1 MKQIKFRRLTRLEAK
16 RLGVSY
22 TAKRRVDASLKRIT
36 KSTKLYTDRQV
47 AEARLG
53 VKREARTKER
63 IKEYI
68 FKKGD
73 GASTHYADLSRSDL
87 SRVLNRLSP
96 ETVVLMGVHGVKAG
110 SMSGIIETDKAWST
124 LPKMRAIELTKPGGF
139 EHIMRRFRITNPDR
153 YQIIVYR
160 KV

>member
-22 TAKRRVDASLKRIT
+22 TAKRRVDASLKRVT
-36 KSTKLYTDRQV
+36 KNTKLYTDRQV

-63 IKEYI
+63 IREYI

-87 SRVLNRLSP
+87 SRVLNRLSH
-96 ETVVLMGVHGVKAG
+96 ETIVLLGVRSTKEGEYEPAPG
-110 SMSGIIETDKAWST
+110 TDKAWST
-124 LPKMRAIELTKPGGF
+124 LPKMRSVELTKPGGF
-139 EHIMRRFRITNPDR
+139 EHIMHRFRVTNPDR
-153 YQIIVYR
+153 YQIVVYR
-160 KV
+160 KA